1 MSDEE
6 NQDGAPEAA
15 QEEPAEQEQQNEP
28 VADKP
33 KHQPAFSSEDESGR
47 NEAQI
52 RMEEE
57 KKKRMAKMQEE
68 MKEYEE
74 MRKEEREKLEAEISD
89 LRAKREQR
97 KQERAEEEKRLA
109 ELRAIEEQKR
119 RAEEE
124 ERQRR
129 KREEE
134 ARRQEEREKK
144 KREAEE
150 RSKSQSQRNFT
161 ISKKS
166 GSEADQGK
174 NTGPT
179 GQDEAKQGK
188 SKEQLEAEK
197 KAALEQR
204 VQPLNIDGFGE
215 SQLQEK
221 AKELFNKIY
230 SLEGDKYDLEQ
241 RFKALNMEMV
251 ELSERA
257 RQNQKGGQKGS
268 TNKVQT
274 APDPLAEKLSG
285 IPPKIIMYS
294 QYERVKDRRDFGE
307 RQELFKG
314 PIYGVEYERI
324 PPSSKVIITE
334 QGPRVV
340 GEIGEND
347 NDQGH
352 NQQEGDEPVAT
363 EE

>member
-1 MSDEE
+1 
-6 NQDGAPEAA
+6 
-15 QEEPAEQEQQNEP
+15 
-28 VADKP
+28 
-33 KHQPAFSSEDESGR
+33 
-47 NEAQI
+47 
-52 RMEEE
+52 EE

-166 GSEADQGK
+166 GSE
-174 NTGPT
+174 TGPT
-179 GQDEAKQGK
+179 DQDEAKQGK

-241 RFKALNMEMV
+241 RFKALNME
-251 ELSERA
+251 
-257 RQNQKGGQKGS
+257 
-268 TNKVQT
+268 
-274 APDPLAEKLSG
+274 
-285 IPPKIIMYS
+285 PKIIMYS

-352 NQQEGDEPVAT
+352 NQEGDEPVAT

>member
-1 MSDEE
+1 
-6 NQDGAPEAA
+6 
-15 QEEPAEQEQQNEP
+15 
-28 VADKP
+28 
-33 KHQPAFSSEDESGR
+33 
-47 NEAQI
+47 
-52 RMEEE
+52 EE

-166 GSEADQGK
+166 GSE
-174 NTGPT
+174 TGPT

-204 VQPLNIDGFGE
+204 VQPLNI
-215 SQLQEK
+215 
-221 AKELFNKIY
+221 A
-230 SLEGDKYDLEQ
+230 DLGS
-241 RFKALNMEMV
+241 RNCKRRPKSCSTRSTRL
-251 ELSERA
+251 RA
-257 RQNQKGGQKGS
+257 
-268 TNKVQT
+268 TNKGRLG
-274 APDPLAEKLSG
+274 AARSA
-285 IPPKIIMYS
+285 PKIIMYS